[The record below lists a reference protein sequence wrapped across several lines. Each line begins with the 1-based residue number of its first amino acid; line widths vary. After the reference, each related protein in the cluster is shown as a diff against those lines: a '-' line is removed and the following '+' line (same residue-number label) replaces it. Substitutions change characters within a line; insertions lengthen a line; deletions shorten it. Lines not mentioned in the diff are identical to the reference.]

1 MSAKFN
7 LAPPSV
13 VLMRTEEKIVL
24 STKSNDAVSNT
35 DNKFGCSAHD
45 VKKTLV
51 MGVVSLHLKNGVAM
65 RV

>member
-1 MSAKFN
+1 MSAKFD

-24 STKSNDAVSNT
+24 ATKSNDAVSNT
-35 DNKFGCSAHD
+35 ANKFGYSAHD
-45 VKKTLV
+45 VKKRLV
-51 MGVVSLHLKNGVAM
+51 MGVASLHLKNGVAT